1 MSKIPDRLASHEAQ
15 IANLARKGIL
25 TYRDIAPIVEV
36 IIRGKVGKLGTIGVY
51 DFDDIAQ
58 EIRAKCARIMSRFD
72 PEKSTA
78 YNFFGYCAD
87 NFIKDL
93 MRKHTLRD
101 GAVCGSC
108 VYSSV
113 EGCKLHKEANK
124 CDRYKSYLEQ
134 KRRKE
139 RVCLMRSNPNFSWDT
154 FDKGVLPRDTEK
166 FYLSSLKIIKKHL
179 PSAMRYYF
187 DMLLAGS
194 GIPSAMNEEL
204 YEEVEYVI
212 REFID

>member
-1 MSKIPDRLASHEAQ
+1 MSKTPERLASHEAH
-15 IANLARKGIL
+15 IADLARKGML
-25 TYRDIAPIVEV
+25 TYEAIAPIVET
-36 IIRGKVGKLGTIGVY
+36 IIRGKVAKLGTIGAY
-51 DFDDIAQ
+51 DFEDIAQ
-58 EIRAKCARIMSRFD
+58 EIRAKCARIMGRFD

-101 GAVCGSC
+101 GAICSSC
-108 VYSSV
+108 VYSGDKS
-113 EGCKLHKEANK
+113 CKLYPEANQ

-139 RVCLMRSNPNFSWDT
+139 RVCLMRSNPNFSWET
-154 FDKGVLPRDTEK
+154 FNKGVWARDTEEY
-166 FYLSSLKIIKKHL
+166 YLSSIRIIRTHL
-179 PSAMRYYF
+179 PSIMRYYF
-187 DMLLAGS
+187 DLLLAAS
-194 GIPSAMNEEL
+194 GIPHAMYEEL